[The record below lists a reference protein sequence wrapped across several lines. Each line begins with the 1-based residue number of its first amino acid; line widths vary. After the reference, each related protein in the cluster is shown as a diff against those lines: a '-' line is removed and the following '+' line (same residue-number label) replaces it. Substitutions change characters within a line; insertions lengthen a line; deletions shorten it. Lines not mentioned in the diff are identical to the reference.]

1 MAKRAEALPAGE
13 DEPAAPT
20 QAQAQGELTTAISRN
35 VMTALGRPDHFLRVT
50 VRQVTRDAYRVN
62 VMTGADAASGR
73 IAHSYFVTADK
84 DGNVTASA
92 PAIVKVY

>member
-1 MAKRAEALPAGE
+1 
-13 DEPAAPT
+13 
-20 QAQAQGELTTAISRN
+20 
-35 VMTALGRPDHFLRVT
+35 MTALGRPDHFLRVT
-50 VRQVTRDAYRVN
+50 VRQVTGDAYRVN
-62 VMTGADAASGR
+62 VMTGTDAASGR